1 MGLSN
6 GKGDIFG
13 ALFFR
18 GAQKA
23 DPLRGHMV
31 RYRTNKEKKDFGFK
45 MTLRGVFVPFKLA
58 RRHLFFFKS
67 LSSAT
72 LRGAK
77 FLFYSV
83 VIFWISAD
91 CFRYAPQTT
100 STQKITRS

>member
-45 MTLRGVFVPFKLA
+45 MWSILWGTGV
-58 RRHLFFFKS
+58 RRNEQVSRL
-67 LSSAT
+67 L
-72 LRGAK
+72 
-77 FLFYSV
+77 
-83 VIFWISAD
+83 
-91 CFRYAPQTT
+91 
-100 STQKITRS
+100 